1 MAEFD
6 VLAAGDL
13 NVDLLLSGCP
23 APEPGKERL
32 ARGMNYTLGGSAA
45 IFACNLAALGA
56 RVCFAAKVGR
66 DAPGEFC
73 LEQLRARGVDVSG
86 VRLSDEHRTGISVI
100 LAVEGQAQKAI
111 LTYRGAME
119 RLEEADI
126 PDELLRRAR
135 HLHVA
140 AFYLLPAL
148 QPGCARLFERARA
161 SGLTTSLD
169 TNDDPDER
177 WNSNLLEVLKFT
189 DIFFPNRREA
199 LSIAGESDLCRAARK
214 LARFGLARI
223 GLAGCA
229 RTVAAKADADGAVL
243 AGAVSGSPL
252 ELRVPRANVEFVE
265 ATGAGDSFDAGFL
278 FRYLGGAPP
287 QDCLR
292 FANACGALA
301 VTAVGGTEAF
311 RRPDLHAKLK
321 EVEMG

>member
-32 ARGMNYTLGGSAA
+32 AAGMSYTLGGSAA

-73 LEQLRARGVDVSG
+73 LDQLRACGVDVSG
-86 VRLSDEHRTGISVI
+86 VRLSDEHRTGVSVI

-119 RLEEADI
+119 RLEEADL
-126 PDELLRRAR
+126 PNELLRRAR

-148 QPGCARLFERARA
+148 QPSCARLFERARA

-214 LARFGLARI
+214 LARI
-223 GLAGCA
+223 GLADWG
-229 RTVAAKADADGAVL
+229 RTVVAKADADGAVL

-252 ELRVPRANVEFVE
+252 ELRVPRADVEFVE

-278 FRYLGGAPP
+278 FRYLAGAPP
-287 QDCLR
+287 DDCLR

-311 RRPDLHAKLK
+311 RRPDLHARL
-321 EVEMG
+321 EALST

>member
-32 ARGMNYTLGGSAA
+32 AAGMNYTLGGSAA

-73 LEQLRARGVDVSG
+73 LDQLRACGVDVSG
-86 VRLSDEHRTGISVI
+86 VCLSDEHRTGISVI

-126 PDELLRRAR
+126 PNELLRRVR

-161 SGLTTSLD
+161 CGLTTSLD

-177 WNSNLLEVLKFT
+177 WNSNLIEVLKFT

-199 LSIAGESDLCRAARK
+199 LSIADERDLRRAARK
-214 LARFGLARI
+214 LARI
-223 GLAGCA
+223 GLAGYA
-229 RTVAAKADADGAVL
+229 RTVAVKADADGAVL
-243 AGAVSGSPL
+243 AGGASGSPL
-252 ELRVPRANVEFVE
+252 ELRVPRADVEFVE

-278 FRYLGGAPP
+278 FRYLAGAPP
-287 QDCLR
+287 ADCLR

-321 EVEMG
+321 EVETGR

>member
-32 ARGMNYTLGGSAA
+32 AAGMNYTLGGSAA

-73 LEQLRARGVDVSG
+73 LDQLRACGVDVSG
-86 VRLSDEHRTGISVI
+86 VCLSDEHRTGISVI

-119 RLEEADI
+119 RLEEADL
-126 PDELLRRAR
+126 PNELLRRAR

-148 QPGCARLFERARA
+148 QLGCARLFERARA
-161 SGLTTSLD
+161 AGLTTSLD

-214 LARFGLARI
+214 LASCGRI
-223 GLAGCA
+223 
-229 RTVAAKADADGAVL
+229 VVAKADADGAVL

-252 ELRVPRANVEFVE
+252 ELRVPRADVEFVE

-278 FRYLGGAPP
+278 FRYLAGAPP
-287 QDCLR
+287 ADCLR

-311 RRPDLHAKLK
+311 HRPDLHAKLQ
-321 EVEMG
+321 EVEMVR

>member
-32 ARGMNYTLGGSAA
+32 ATGMNYTLGGSAA

-73 LEQLRARGVDVSG
+73 LEQLRACGVDVSG
-86 VRLSDEHRTGISVI
+86 VRLCDEHRTGISVI

-119 RLEEADI
+119 RLEEADL
-126 PDELLRRAR
+126 PNELLRRVR

-177 WNSNLLEVLKFT
+177 WNSNLLEVLKLT

-214 LARFGLARI
+214 LAGY
-223 GLAGCA
+223 A
-229 RTVAAKADADGAVL
+229 RTVAVKADADGAVL

-252 ELRVPRANVEFVE
+252 ELRVPRADVEFVE

-278 FRYLGGAPP
+278 FRYLAGASP

-311 RRPDLHAKLK
+311 HRPDLHARL
-321 EVEMG
+321 EALST

>member
-32 ARGMNYTLGGSAA
+32 AAGMNYTLGGSAA

-73 LEQLRARGVDVSG
+73 LDQLRACGVDVSG

-126 PDELLRRAR
+126 PNELLRRVR

-161 SGLTTSLD
+161 CGLTTSLD

-199 LSIAGESDLCRAARK
+199 LSIAGESDLCRAALK
-214 LARFGLARI
+214 LAGY
-223 GLAGCA
+223 A
-229 RTVAAKADADGAVL
+229 RTVAVKADADGAVL
-243 AGAVSGSPL
+243 AGGASGSRL
-252 ELRVPRANVEFVE
+252 ELRVPRAAIEFVE

-278 FRYLGGAPP
+278 FRYLAGAPP
-287 QDCLR
+287 ADCLR

-311 RRPDLHAKLK
+311 HRPDLHARLQ
-321 EVEMG
+321 EVEMVR

>member
-32 ARGMNYTLGGSAA
+32 AAGMNYTLGGSAA

-73 LEQLRARGVDVSG
+73 LDQLRACGVDVSG
-86 VRLSDEHRTGISVI
+86 VRLSDEHRTGVSVI

-126 PDELLRRAR
+126 PNELLRRAR

-161 SGLTTSLD
+161 CGLTTSLD

-214 LARFGLARI
+214 LARI
-223 GLAGCA
+223 GLAGCG
-229 RTVAAKADADGAVL
+229 RTVVAKADADGAVL
-243 AGAVSGSPL
+243 AGAVSGSRP
-252 ELRVPRANVEFVE
+252 ELRVPRADVEFVE

-278 FRYLGGAPP
+278 FRYLAGAPP
-287 QDCLR
+287 EDCLR

-311 RRPDLHAKLK
+311 HRPDLHAKLQ
-321 EVEMG
+321 EVERGR

>member
-32 ARGMNYTLGGSAA
+32 AAGMNYTLGGSAA

-73 LEQLRARGVDVSG
+73 FDQLRARGVDVSG
-86 VRLSDEHRTGISVI
+86 VRLCDEHRTGISVI
-100 LAVEGQAQKAI
+100 LAAEGQAQKAI

-126 PDELLRRAR
+126 SDELLRRAR

-148 QPGCARLFERARA
+148 QPGCARLFERAHA
-161 SGLTTSLD
+161 CGLTTSLD

-177 WNSNLLEVLKFT
+177 WNSNLIEVLKFT

-214 LARFGLARI
+214 LTRC
-223 GLAGCA
+223 GLAGHA
-229 RTVAAKADADGAVL
+229 RIVAVKADADGALL
-243 AGAVSGSPL
+243 AAAVSGSPL
-252 ELRVPRANVEFVE
+252 ELRVPRADVEFVE

-278 FRYLGGAPP
+278 FRYLGGAPLEH
-287 QDCLR
+287 CLR

-301 VTAVGGTEAF
+301 VTAAGGTEGF
-311 RRPDLHAKLK
+311 RRPDLHVRLK
-321 EVEMG
+321 EVEAGR

>member
-32 ARGMNYTLGGSAA
+32 AAGMNYTLGGSAA

-73 LEQLRARGVDVSG
+73 LDQLRAHGVDVSG

-100 LAVEGQAQKAI
+100 LAGEGQAQRAI

-119 RLEEADI
+119 RLEEADL
-126 PDELLRRAR
+126 PNELLRRVR

-140 AFYLLPAL
+140 PFYLLAAL

-161 SGLTTSLD
+161 CGLTTSLD

-177 WNSNLLEVLKFT
+177 WNSNLLEVLKLT

-199 LSIAGESDLCRAARK
+199 LSITGERDLCRAARK
-214 LARFGLARI
+214 LADCG
-223 GLAGCA
+223 
-229 RTVAAKADADGAVL
+229 RTVAVKADADGAVL
-243 AGAVSGSPL
+243 AGGASGSRL
-252 ELRVPRANVEFVE
+252 ELRVPRAAVEFVE

-278 FRYLGGAPP
+278 FRYLAGAPP

-311 RRPDLHAKLK
+311 RRPDLHARLK
-321 EVEMG
+321 EVEMVR

>member
-32 ARGMNYTLGGSAA
+32 AAGMNYTLGGSAA

-73 LEQLRARGVDVSG
+73 LDQLRGCGVDVSG
-86 VRLSDEHRTGISVI
+86 VCLSDEHRTGVSVI

-126 PDELLRRAR
+126 PNELLWRAR

-199 LSIAGESDLCRAARK
+199 LSIAGESDLRRAARK
-214 LARFGLARI
+214 LADCGRI
-223 GLAGCA
+223 
-229 RTVAAKADADGAVL
+229 VVAKADADGAVL
-243 AGAVSGSPL
+243 AGAASGSWV
-252 ELRVPRANVEFVE
+252 ELRVPRAAVEFVE

-278 FRYLGGAPP
+278 FRYLAGAPP

-311 RRPDLHAKLK
+311 HRPDLHARL
-321 EVEMG
+321 EALST

>member
-32 ARGMNYTLGGSAA
+32 ATGMSYTLGGSAA

-73 LEQLRARGVDVSG
+73 VAQLRACGVDVSG

-161 SGLTTSLD
+161 CGLTTSLD

-177 WNSNLLEVLKFT
+177 WNSNLIEVLKFT

-199 LSIAGESDLCRAARK
+199 LSIAGESDLCRAAWK
-214 LARFGLARI
+214 LAGY
-223 GLAGCA
+223 A
-229 RTVAAKADADGAVL
+229 RTVAVKADADGAVL
-243 AGAVSGSPL
+243 AGGASGSRL
-252 ELRVPRANVEFVE
+252 ELRVPRAAIEFVE

-278 FRYLGGAPP
+278 FRYLAGAPP

-311 RRPDLHAKLK
+311 RRPDLHARLQ
-321 EVEMG
+321 EVEMGR